1 MNPFKLVRNPFT
13 FYITKLKQDTID
25 ITMAVSAVFLF
36 VWIVGCFISLVAIAE
51 ASLVAIAE
59 AHSYVVDWQATTVLL
74 LTPLIVGII
83 IFRVMRKED
92 KRRNPHL
99 YGMYDSYR

>member
-36 VWIVGCFISLVAIAE
+36 VWIVGCFI
-51 ASLVAIAE
+51 SLVAIAE